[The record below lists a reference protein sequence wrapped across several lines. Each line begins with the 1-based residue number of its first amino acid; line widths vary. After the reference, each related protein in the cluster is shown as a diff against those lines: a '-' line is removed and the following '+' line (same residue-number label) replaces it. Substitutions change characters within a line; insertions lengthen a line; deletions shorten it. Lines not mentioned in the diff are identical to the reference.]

1 MGAGAQIR
9 PCSAFSGDR
18 FMKTAYCISVLLLA
32 ALTIFSNVEL
42 AVAADKQTQWKN
54 KFRYQQRVEETITS
68 MEKSLAAL
76 EEIQQE
82 ALPSVPLGGV
92 ARTVVPKQLK
102 FVRVKL
108 RNIDRDKLSEDDQA
122 RFESFEKRYKS
133 VRVFFANKEKEAAS
147 PAQQFVRRLH
157 QNLGELEEPRETG
170 AADEKSQKARLLTIW
185 DTARTITRV
194 QEDDPGYPLEEA
206 LARFEPH
213 AEEYVVTTQELLEIQ
228 PGAEQQ
234 QHALYYLGL
243 AQKRIENDVPPE
255 DEKLKDF
262 LERAGEL
269 LKESK
274 ELAPSYFNPEHMDD
288 KLEEFWD
295 YTVVEEPDENEP
307 T

>member
-1 MGAGAQIR
+1 
-9 PCSAFSGDR
+9 
-18 FMKTAYCISVLLLA
+18 MKTAYRISVLLLA
-32 ALTIFSNVEL
+32 ALTMFSNVEL
-42 AVAADKQTQWKN
+42 AVAASKQTQWKN
-54 KFRYQQRVEETITS
+54 KFRYQQQLEETITS

-108 RNIDRDKLSEDDQA
+108 RNIDRDRLSEDDQA
-122 RFESFEKRYKS
+122 RFEGFEKRYKS

-157 QNLGELEEPRETG
+157 QNLGELEEAG
-170 AADEKSQKARLLTIW
+170 AADAKSQEARLLTIW
-185 DTARTITRV
+185 DTARTISRV

-206 LARFEPH
+206 LERFEPH
-213 AEEYVVTTQELLEIQ
+213 AEEYVVAKQELLEIQ

-243 AQKRIENDVPPE
+243 AQSRIDSDVPPE
-255 DEKLKDF
+255 DEKLKEF
-262 LERAGEL
+262 LERAGQL

-307 T
+307 S